1 LTQEQVA
8 CLVEFLNTPSAD
20 PSAYFSKVDPGPNPV
35 LYSIVSSA
43 DASAGESYYN
53 TNCASCHGDPSGAS
67 PVGSPEGGILA
78 YLDGDG
84 KFSEFAHKVRW
95 GIPNTTMTRAS
106 MGSPDATDVA
116 DMMLWLQQAGG
127 SGFVINPGLS
137 GNWWGGLPRSGE
149 GFLIDV
155 AINFNG
161 DTILVVSF
169 YTYDSIGNQV
179 WLIGNAPV
187 NSNTAEIALL
197 IPEGAKWGAAYNP
210 DDSDEIPWGTGTFT
224 FTSCGAGHIALVPN
238 EVMLNNGF
246 TSLEYDIKRDI
257 LTPGI
262 ECPTP
267 TK

>member
-1 LTQEQVA
+1 MIFDPLLDFPSN
-8 CLVEFLNTPSAD
+8 LVSDICGN
-20 PSAYFSKVDPGPNPV
+20 G
-35 LYSIVSSA
+35 
-43 DASAGESYYN
+43 
-53 TNCASCHGDPSGAS
+53 
-67 PVGSPEGGILA
+67 
-78 YLDGDG
+78 
-84 KFSEFAHKVRW
+84 FA
-95 GIPNTTMTRAS
+95 
-106 MGSPDATDVA
+106 
-116 DMMLWLQQAGG
+116 
-127 SGFVINPGLS
+127 INPGLS

-161 DTILVVSF
+161 DTIIVVSF

-179 WLIGNAPV
+179 WLIGNAQI
-187 NSNTAEIALL
+187 NGNTAEIALL
-197 IPEGAKWGAAYNP
+197 IPEGAKWGGAYNP

-238 EVMLNNGF
+238 EVMINNGF